1 MQALL
6 VIAACSVITLGPP
19 FVVGLEDGPF
29 ISFPVVFAVHRGS
42 KCFYP
47 YQI

>member
-6 VIAACSVITLGPP
+6 DVDASSVIMLGPP
-19 FVVGLEDGPF
+19 FVMGLEYGPF
-29 ISFPVVFAVHRGS
+29 ISFPVVFVVHLGS
-42 KCFYP
+42 MCFHA

>member
-6 VIAACSVITLGPP
+6 DVVACSVITLGSP

-29 ISFPVVFAVHRGS
+29 ISSPVVFAVH
-42 KCFYP
+42 
-47 YQI
+47 

>member
-6 VIAACSVITLGPP
+6 DVAASSIITLGPP
-19 FVVGLEDGPF
+19 FVAGLEDGPF
-29 ISFPVVFAVHRGS
+29 ISFPVVFVVHRGS
-42 KCFYP
+42 RCFQS

>member
-6 VIAACSVITLGPP
+6 DVAAYSVITLGPP
-19 FVVGLEDGPF
+19 FVVGLEDGLF
-29 ISFPVVFAVHRGS
+29 ISFPVVFVVHWGLR
-42 KCFYP
+42 CFHP

>member
-6 VIAACSVITLGPP
+6 DVAACSIITLGPP
-19 FVVGLEDGPF
+19 FVAGLEDGPF
-29 ISFPVVFAVHRGS
+29 IRFPVVFVVRRGS
-42 KCFYP
+42 RCFQS

>member
-6 VIAACSVITLGPP
+6 DVAACSIITLGPP
-19 FVVGLEDGPF
+19 FVAGLEDGPF
-29 ISFPVVFAVHRGS
+29 ISFLVVFVVPRGS
-42 KCFYP
+42 RCFHP